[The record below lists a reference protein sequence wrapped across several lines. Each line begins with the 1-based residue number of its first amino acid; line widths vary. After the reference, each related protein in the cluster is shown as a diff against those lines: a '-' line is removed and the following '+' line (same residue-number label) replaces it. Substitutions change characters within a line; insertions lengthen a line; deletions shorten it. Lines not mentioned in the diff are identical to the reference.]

1 VVRPRRCFTARPA
14 QEASQFLQPQVPF
27 VTFSAAKALAKP
39 PALRDPVLSSNFWS
53 EPTSMPRM
61 IDTIR
66 SSGANSNV
74 MQTAAR
80 GALSVP
86 APEMIEI
93 LVYLATQ
100 TKIFA
105 ERARLTLAGW
115 DESSSRA
122 VAADPSTP
130 KEVLAYMI
138 TPGNLRP
145 TLLPALLENPA
156 VSEESLTQLAAAA
169 SRYMVETLVKSARI
183 SQSQK
188 ILTALSSN
196 PNLNP
201 AQSAAIAEKISS
213 FTATEPAAATPDSQE
228 ASKATEPAATELN
241 QAASS
246 EPSSGDVP
254 EEAISAYLAEHAT
267 EISADADKPFQP
279 IGGIQEELPS
289 HPSAPVAAPVE
300 TAVVSSGPQGAATA
314 AKRAPAKKVYLST
327 EEQRGSA
334 LQKISKLDIKG
345 RIQLAMKGTKEER
358 SLLIRDG
365 TKVVAL
371 AVLESPKITDSEVE
385 KFANQKNVLESVLRG
400 ITMKRRFMKQYA
412 IMRNLTFNPRTPIDV
427 SLGLVKHLL
436 TPDLRNLT
444 GNKEVSDTVR
454 KMATRMFR
462 QKLETTGKD

>member
-1 VVRPRRCFTARPA
+1 
-14 QEASQFLQPQVPF
+14 
-27 VTFSAAKALAKP
+27 
-39 PALRDPVLSSNFWS
+39 
-53 EPTSMPRM
+53 M
-61 IDTIR
+61 IELIR
-66 SSGANSNV
+66 SSAANSNV

-86 APEMIEI
+86 PPEMIEI

-115 DESSSRA
+115 DENSSRA
-122 VAADPSTP
+122 AAADPTTP

-156 VSEESLTQLAAAA
+156 VSEKSLAELSAAA
-169 SRYMVETLVKSARI
+169 SRYMLETLVKSARI
-183 SQSQK
+183 NQSK
-188 ILTALSSN
+188 TILSSLSSN

-201 AQSAAIAEKISS
+201 AQSAAIVEKL
-213 FTATEPAAATPDSQE
+213 ATFAPSTKTESEATTPPIPESAAKEAPPQTAATD
-228 ASKATEPAATELN
+228 
-241 QAASS
+241 QAASP
-246 EPSSGDVP
+246 ETGADDVP
-254 EEAISAYLAEHAT
+254 EEAITAYLAEHAT
-267 EISADADKPFQP
+267 EISSEADKPFHP
-279 IGGIQEELPS
+279 IGGVQEEFTS
-289 HPSAPVAAPVE
+289 HPSTLEATSATAEAVTSSAA
-300 TAVVSSGPQGAATA
+300 QGAATA
-314 AKRAPAKKVYLST
+314 AQRAPAKKVYLSS

-334 LQKISKLDIKG
+334 LQKIAKLDIKG
-345 RIQLAMKGTKEER
+345 RIQLAMKGNKEER

-385 KFANQKNVLESVLRG
+385 KFANQKNVLEAVLRS
-400 ITMKRRFMKQYA
+400 ITMKRRFMKLYA
-412 IMRNLTFNPRTPIDV
+412 VVRNLTFNPRTPIDV

-436 TPDLRNLT
+436 TADLRNLA

-462 QKLETTGKD
+462 QKLEVAGKG